1 MNIVEI
7 KTLVDITA
15 TGVGRPYQGSQIELN
30 QNRNWTTLNQ
40 CIGIRSIIEY
50 NTTPTVE
57 TVDIKGLGFGTSY
70 KGKHKVWTFRFETD
84 QPDVF
89 GNEFSLLIEDMDQIP
104 VIKKLTESVNIDTA
118 VFDTKSADH
127 KNTIIRQPQAI

>member
-7 KTLVDITA
+7 KTLIDITA
-15 TGVGRPYQGSQIELN
+15 TGVGRPYQGSQLELN

-40 CIGIRSIIEY
+40 CIGIRSLIEY
-50 NTTPTVE
+50 NSEPTVE
-57 TVDIKGLGFGTSY
+57 TVDLKGQGFGTNF
-70 KGKHKVWTFRFETD
+70 KGKQKIWTFRFETD
-84 QPDVF
+84 QPLVF
-89 GNEFSLLIEDMDQIP
+89 GEGCELLVDDLDQIP

-118 VFDTKSADH
+118 VFDTKSAEF

>member
-7 KTLVDITA
+7 RTLVDITA

-50 NTTPTVE
+50 NATPTVE
-57 TVDIKGLGFGTSY
+57 TIDIKGLGFGSNY

-89 GNEFSLLIEDMDQIP
+89 GDEFSLLIEDMDQIP

-118 VFDTKSADH
+118 VFDTKSTDF
-127 KNTIIRQPQAI
+127 KNTVVRQPQAI

>member
-1 MNIVEI
+1 
-7 KTLVDITA
+7 
-15 TGVGRPYQGSQIELN
+15 
-30 QNRNWTTLNQ
+30 
-40 CIGIRSIIEY
+40 
-50 NTTPTVE
+50 VE
-57 TVDIKGLGFGTSY
+57 TIDIKGLGFGTSY

>member
-7 KTLVDITA
+7 KTLIDITNS
-15 TGVGRPYQGSQIELN
+15 GVERSYQGSQLELN

-50 NTTPTVE
+50 YNSPIVE
-57 TVDIKGLGFGTSY
+57 TVDVKGMGFGTNF
-70 KGKHKVWTFRFETD
+70 KGKHQVWTFRFETD
-84 QPDVF
+84 RPEVF
-89 GNEFSLLIEDMDQIP
+89 GENCELLIEDMDQVP

-118 VFDTKSADH
+118 VFDTKSSAL
-127 KNTIIRQPQAI
+127 KNTIIRHPKAL